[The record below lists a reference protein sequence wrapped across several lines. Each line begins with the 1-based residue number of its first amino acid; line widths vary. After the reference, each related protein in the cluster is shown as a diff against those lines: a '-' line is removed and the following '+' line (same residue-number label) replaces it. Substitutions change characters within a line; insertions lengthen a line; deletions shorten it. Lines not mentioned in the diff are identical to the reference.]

1 MNINKQITSAR
12 LTFKSKFY
20 NNNKKI
26 EIKDQLS
33 PIMIYN
39 LTNEMLEVYL
49 QDLDKEKINKT
60 IFEQIIIHLIF
71 YSQILPDK
79 FPQAINKFLFYCLDE
94 TKTK

>member
-1 MNINKQITSAR
+1 MNINKQISSSR

-60 IFEQIIIHLIF
+60 ILKEKKFIIYQLK
-71 YSQILPDK
+71 L
-79 FPQAINKFLFYCLDE
+79 
-94 TKTK
+94 